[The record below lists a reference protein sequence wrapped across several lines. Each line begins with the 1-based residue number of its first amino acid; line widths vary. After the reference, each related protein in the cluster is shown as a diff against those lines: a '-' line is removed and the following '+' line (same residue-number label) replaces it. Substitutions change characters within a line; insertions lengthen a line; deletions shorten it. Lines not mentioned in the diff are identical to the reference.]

1 MPRLQA
7 RSRNVVASDSEDD
20 LALKPQPRRQT
31 RFATNSPKKT
41 SLSLGNSTP
50 RDIQSS
56 TAQDGEADDEE
67 DEVDVLTT
75 QLPSIRNARA
85 NGRTP
90 KSRGVSARKSPFRS
104 ASQRKNAGK
113 RQTPSKKTQT
123 GGSSSQAARQLD
135 SDDSDSELI
144 VPGFPEGRRWLHSVR
159 GMYRCV
165 QFSLLSLVSVYSR
178 PRFMLPHLTMIS
190 PGFSWFTSVSPLV
203 YGCSGRPTMR
213 LCEERCVGSPQVAIT
228 AGQ

>member
-20 LALKPQPRRQT
+20 LALNPLPRRQT
-31 RFATNSPKKT
+31 RSASSSPKKA
-41 SLSLGNSTP
+41 SLSQENSTP

-67 DEVDVLTT
+67 DEVDILTT
-75 QLPSIRNARA
+75 QSPSVRNARA
-85 NGRTP
+85 IGRTP
-90 KSRGVSARKSPFRS
+90 KSTVVSARKSPFGS

-113 RQTPSKKTQT
+113 RQTPSRTQA

-135 SDDSDSELI
+135 SDVSDSELI

-159 GMYRCV
+159 GMYQCV
-165 QFSLLSLVSVYSR
+165 QFALLSLVSVYSR
-178 PRFMLPHLTMIS
+178 PRLMLAHLTMIN
-190 PGFSWFTSVSPLV
+190 PGFLWFTSVSPLV
-203 YGCSGRPTMR
+203 CGCSGRPTMR
-213 LCEERCVGSPQVAIT
+213 LCEWWCMGSP
-228 AGQ
+228 

>member
-20 LALKPQPRRQT
+20 LALKPLPRRQT
-31 RFATNSPKKT
+31 RSATNSPKKA
-41 SLSLGNSTP
+41 SLSQENSTP
-50 RDIQSS
+50 IDIQSS

-67 DEVDVLTT
+67 DEVDILTT
-75 QLPSIRNARA
+75 QSPSVRNARA

-90 KSRGVSARKSPFRS
+90 KSRGVSARKSPFGS

-113 RQTPSKKTQT
+113 RQTPSKTQA

-135 SDDSDSELI
+135 SDVSDSELI

-159 GMYRCV
+159 GMYQCSCSV
-165 QFSLLSLVSVYSR
+165 CSVVSGQRMFASM
-178 PRFMLPHLTMIS
+178 FILPHLTMIN
-190 PGFSWFTSVSPLV
+190 PEFVWFTSVFPLV

-213 LCEERCVGSPQVAIT
+213 L
-228 AGQ
+228 